1 MTAPDVKE
9 TPETAGG
16 WMSVPMK
23 LVRCALVAVP
33 LVTVAAA
40 AAAQEGDPAKGEKAF
55 RKCAACHTLEA
66 DAKPKVGPNLH
77 GVIGRTTG
85 TLEGFSYSDVMVK
98 AGEEGHVWTPEEIAL
113 FIENPKKMFPG
124 TKMTFAGIKKPE
136 ERADI
141 IAYIESAGGAAG
153 GS

>member
-1 MTAPDVKE
+1 
-9 TPETAGG
+9 
-16 WMSVPMK
+16 MSVRMK
-23 LVRCALVAVP
+23 LVRCALLAVP
-33 LVTVAAA
+33 LVTAAA
-40 AAAQEGDPAKGEKAF
+40 AASAQEGDPAKGEKVF

-66 DAKPKVGPNLH
+66 DGKAKIGPNLY
-77 GVIGRTTG
+77 GVVGRTTG
-85 TLEGFSYSDVMVK
+85 TVEGFKYSDVMAK

-141 IAYIESAGGAAG
+141 IAYIEAESG
-153 GS
+153 GSGGS